1 VQYLSCIIF
10 ATRETNNETYKTH
23 KETFRSKGR
32 LRNVLYVT
40 RYSTAFLSG
49 KVFYFIT
56 FKIKQQAQWI
66 RFHADWTKN
75 ENMKQLKVAV
85 VGATGL
91 VGTKMLQVLAE
102 RNFPV
107 GELIPV
113 ASEKSVGKEVT
124 FKGKKYKVVSMTDA
138 IAVKPAV
145 AIFSAGGGTS
155 LEWAPKFAAAGITV
169 IDNSS
174 AWRMDPTK
182 PLVVP
187 EINADILTTK
197 DKVIANPNCSTIQ
210 MVVALNPLHKKYN
223 IERIVVSTYQ
233 SVTGTGVK
241 AVTQLMNE
249 RNGIQGE
256 MAYKYPIDLNVIPQ
270 IDVFLDNGYTK
281 EEMKMVNETR
291 KIMRDDS
298 IRVTAT
304 TVRIPV
310 MGGHSESVNVQ
321 FSKDFDLAEVKAL
334 MKNAPGVVLVD
345 DPATQQYPMPMDAHE
360 KDEVFVG
367 RLRRDETQPNTLN
380 MWVVSDNLRKG
391 AATNAVQ
398 IAEYLLSK
406 DLL

>member
-1 VQYLSCIIF
+1 
-10 ATRETNNETYKTH
+10 
-23 KETFRSKGR
+23 
-32 LRNVLYVT
+32 
-40 RYSTAFLSG
+40 
-49 KVFYFIT
+49 
-56 FKIKQQAQWI
+56 
-66 RFHADWTKN
+66 
-75 ENMKQLKVAV
+75 MKVAV

-107 GELIPV
+107 TTLIPV
-113 ASEKSVGKEVT
+113 ASEKSVGKEVE
-124 FKGKKYKVVSMTDA
+124 FKGNKYKVVSMTDA
-138 IAVKPAV
+138 IAAKPAV

-155 LEWAPKFAAAGITV
+155 LEWAPQFAAAGITV

-187 EINADILTTK
+187 EINADLLTAS
-197 DKVIANPNCSTIQ
+197 DKIIANPNCSTIQ
-210 MVVALNPLHKKYN
+210 MVVALNPLHKKYG
-223 IERIVVSTYQ
+223 IKRVVVSTYQ

-241 AVTQLMNE
+241 AVEQLHGE
-249 RNGIQGE
+249 RAKEVKGE
-256 MAYKYPIDLNVIPQ
+256 SKEYPMAYKYPIDLNVIPQ

-281 EEMKMVNETR
+281 EEMKMVKETC

-310 MGGHSESVNVQ
+310 MGGHSESVNVE
-321 FSKDFDLAEVKAL
+321 FENDFDLNELRNLLASSSGIIVQDDPSKAL
-334 MKNAPGVVLVD
+334 
-345 DPATQQYPMPMDAHE
+345 YPMPLYAAGH
-360 KDEVFVG
+360 DEVFVG
-367 RLRRDETQPNTLN
+367 RLRRDESQPNTLN

-398 IAEYLLSK
+398 IAEYLAGK
-406 DLL
+406 GLL